1 MEIVPSMIVDAV
13 LAALLIA
20 AIVVSLIVYRR
31 LATIREGQEELR
43 QLVDSL
49 NVAVVDAQRSVGNI
63 RQAALDAEEKL
74 DSRIKKANSIADE
87 LGMITEAGNNLAD
100 RIERGLTGA
109 RQPSSSP
116 VDLGVT
122 ETEEPRATKKQQQ
135 EILAA
140 LREAR

>member
-1 MEIVPSMIVDAV
+1 MELVPNMIVDGV
-13 LAALLIA
+13 LAILLIA
-20 AIVVSLIVYRR
+20 VIVVSSIVYRR
-31 LATIREGQEELR
+31 LATIKEGQEQLR

-49 NVAVVDAQRSVGNI
+49 NNAVVDAQRSVGNL

-74 DSRIKKANSIADE
+74 ETRIKKANSMADE

-100 RIERGLTGA
+100 RIERGLTGGA
-109 RQPSSSP
+109 DAPKGSSASAT
-116 VDLGVT
+116 GQG
-122 ETEEPRATKKQQQ
+122 EPQASKKQQQ